1 MFKKIDHLGIA
12 VENLQE
18 AVHLY
23 RDILGLKYAGE
34 EVVAEQKVKTAFF
47 PVGESS
53 LELLEPTD
61 PESPIAKFLAK
72 RGPGIHH
79 IALRVDDVAQAI
91 EEMKAKGM
99 RMIDEVPR
107 VGAHGAKIAFVHP
120 KSTPGIL
127 LELCQRDQEE

>member
-1 MFKKIDHLGIA
+1 MFTKIDHLGIA
-12 VENLQE
+12 VDNLEE

-23 RDILGLKYAGE
+23 RDILGLEFAGE

-47 PVGESS
+47 PLGESS

-79 IALRVDDVAQAI
+79 IALRVDDVAQSIA
-91 EEMKAKGM
+91 EMKAKGM
-99 RMIDEVPR
+99 RMIDEEPR
-107 VGAHGAKIAFVHP
+107 RGAHGAKIAFIHP
-120 KSTPGIL
+120 KSTPGVL